1 MRNHIPFT
9 KMEGLGNDYVYV
21 NGFEINLPD
30 PASVARA
37 ISDRHFGVG
46 SDGLVLILPSAV
58 ADVRMRMFNSD
69 GSEAEM
75 CGNASRC
82 VGKYVYE
89 HGLVIKPV
97 IRLETKA
104 GIKVLHLIFEHDEVV
119 GARVDMGEPELAAGR
134 IPVQTGSEAALPQ
147 EHERVINKTLMIDGQ
162 AWEIT
167 AVSMGN
173 PHAVTFVD
181 DVDALNLPQLGA
193 AFEHHSFFPKRVN
206 TEFVQKLS
214 PSHVRMRV
222 WERGAGETLACGTG
236 ACATVVACVLT
247 GQCERR
253 VRVDLLGGSLDIEWN
268 EKDNRVYMTGAA
280 RTVFDG
286 IYHFTEDC
294 KP

>member
-1 MRNHIPFT
+1 MAKHIPFT
-9 KMEGLGNDYVYV
+9 KMEGLGNDYIYI
-21 NGFEINLPD
+21 NGFDITLED
-30 PASVARA
+30 PAALARA
-37 ISDRHFGVG
+37 MSDRHFGIG

-82 VGKYVYE
+82 VGKYVYD
-89 HGLVIKPV
+89 HGLVKKPV
-97 IRLETKA
+97 ITLETKA
-104 GIKVLHLIFEHDEVV
+104 GIKVLHLMFEHDTVV
-119 GARVDMGEPELAAGR
+119 GARVDMGEPILSAKN
-134 IPVQTGSEAALPQ
+134 IPVQTDTDLPQ
-147 EHERVINKTLMIDGQ
+147 ANEPVINKMLSVAGQ
-162 AWEIT
+162 TWKIT

-173 PHAVTFVD
+173 PHAVVFVD
-181 DVDALNLPQLGA
+181 NVATLDLPQLGV
-193 AFEHHSFFPKRVN
+193 AFEQHSFFPQRVN
-206 TEFVQKLS
+206 TEFVQILS

-253 VRVDLLGGSLDIEWN
+253 VRVDLLGGALDIEWN
-268 EKDNRVYMTGAA
+268 EQDNHVLMTGPA

-286 IYHFTEDC
+286 MYHITG
-294 KP
+294 